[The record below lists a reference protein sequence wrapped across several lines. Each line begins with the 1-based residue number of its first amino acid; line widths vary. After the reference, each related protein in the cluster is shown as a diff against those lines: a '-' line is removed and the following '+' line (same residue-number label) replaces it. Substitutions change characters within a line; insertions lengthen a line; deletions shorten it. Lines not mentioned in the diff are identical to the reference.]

1 MASRRGVQ
9 EACHQKY
16 QTMMPMKPNEPLP
29 SMASV
34 DAKATLA
41 PLTQRAR
48 LHSLRHFMQT
58 LSDKG
63 ETREWESV
71 TADDIDHYVQS
82 QRGLVGARTLQ
93 NRMCHIRSHLRE
105 IGRGQLADSMRLTSV
120 ALAISDAS
128 RDGKHQPLGHSDF
141 ELVIQRAQAIDPGFA
156 CALQLQRE
164 LGLRSTEAILCGPS
178 LKRWAHDL
186 ALSDRVLVT
195 EGTKTNTPRQAI
207 ATNPQRALLAVN
219 AALKVLKAHGK
230 LIWSS
235 TLEGSQRAYF
245 RRCKTVGL
253 IGVHSNE
260 ALRLMY
266 VQERYA
272 FNLQLFGNRHTA
284 LSATCLDIGYSE
296 ARLKHVQKVF
306 QL

>member
-9 EACHQKY
+9 EASHQKY
-16 QTMMPMKPNEPLP
+16 QTMMHMKPNEPLP

-48 LHSLRHFMQT
+48 VHSLRHFMRT
-58 LSDKG
+58 LAAKG
-63 ETREWESV
+63 ESRHWESV

-93 NRMCHIRSHLRE
+93 NRVGHIRSYLRE
-105 IGRGQLADSMRLTSV
+105 IGREQLADSLRLTSME
-120 ALAISDAS
+120 LGISEAF
-128 RDGKHQPLGHSDF
+128 RNGRHQTLSPREY
-141 ELVIQRAQAIDPGFA
+141 ELVIQRAKAIDQGFA

-164 LGLRSTEAILCGPS
+164 LGLRSMEAILCGPS
-178 LKRWAHDL
+178 LKRWAQDL
-186 ALSDRVLVT
+186 KTRDTVLVT
-195 EGTKTNTPRQAI
+195 EGTRTNAPRQAI
-207 ATNPQRALLAVN
+207 ANNPYRALLAVN
-219 AALKVLKAHGK
+219 AAIKALKAQGT
-230 LIWSS
+230 LILSS
-235 TLEGSQRAYF
+235 SLEGSKRGYF
-245 RRCKTVGL
+245 LKCKKAGL
-253 IGVHSNE
+253 FGMYCSE
-260 ALRLMY
+260 ALRIMY

-272 FNLQLFGNRHTA
+272 VHLQLKGNRHAA
-284 LSATCLDIGYSE
+284 LRATCQDIGYSE